1 MVVRNGVVP
10 AGMLWQKRVLGC
22 TDVNA
27 DRCGGAERKNAG
39 PPNRRLKD
47 KLRMKKH
54 DHSGS
59 NQGGGKDGR
68 SRRTEAQR
76 RTQREMTQ
84 CSQGWNDQLAED
96 QRTAWRRLAE
106 TLPRRSRKGRSYR
119 VRGHQVFRAINSV
132 LMLLGRPPRTDP
144 PPLPKFGVNPRIA
157 LQIKGTSRG
166 LALKLR
172 LSGTPTE
179 DIMVFAS
186 PPWKAG
192 RTYCGDYRF
201 IGLLPAPVK
210 GWSDITRL
218 YVKKF
223 GVPPPNTRVFIRTWQ
238 VVDGWEDRGQM
249 QLTNALVPTR

>member
-1 MVVRNGVVP
+1 MRNGVV
-10 AGMLWQKRVLGC
+10 AGGVLWHKPGLGC

-27 DRCGGAERKNAG
+27 DGCGGAERKNAG
-39 PPNRRLKD
+39 PPNRSLKD

-59 NQGGGKDGR
+59 NPGGGRDGR

-76 RTQREMTQ
+76 RTQREMTR
-84 CSQGWNDQLAED
+84 CSQGWNDLLTED
-96 QRTAWRRLAE
+96 QRLGWMRLAE
-106 TLPRRSRKGRSYR
+106 SLPRRVRKGHFYR
-119 VRGHQVFRAINSV
+119 VRGHQVFKAINSV
-132 LMLLGRPPRTDP
+132 LMLLGRPPRTDAP
-144 PPLPKFGVNPRIA
+144 EQPKFGVNPRIT
-157 LQIKGTSRG
+157 LQITGTSRG

>member
-1 MVVRNGVVP
+1 MVRNGVVP

-39 PPNRRLKD
+39 PPNRSLKD

-54 DHSGS
+54 DYSGS
-59 NQGGGKDGR
+59 NQGGGRDGR

-76 RTQREMTQ
+76 RTQREMTR
-84 CSQGWNDQLAED
+84 CSQGWNDQLTED
-96 QRTAWRRLAE
+96 QRLGWRRLAE
-106 TLPRRSRKGRSYR
+106 ALPRRSRKGRSYR

-132 LMLLGRPPRTDP
+132 LMLLGRQPRTDP
-144 PPLPKFGVNPRIA
+144 PPLPKFGVNPRIT
-157 LQIKGTSRG
+157 LQITGTSRG

-172 LSGTPTE
+172 LSGTPTT

-210 GWSDITRL
+210 GLSDITRL
-218 YVKKF
+218 YIKKF

>member
-1 MVVRNGVVP
+1 
-10 AGMLWQKRVLGC
+10 
-22 TDVNA
+22 
-27 DRCGGAERKNAG
+27 
-39 PPNRRLKD
+39 
-47 KLRMKKH
+47 MKKH

-59 NQGGGKDGR
+59 NQGGGRDGR

-76 RTQREMTQ
+76 RTQRKMTQ
-84 CSQGWNDQLAED
+84 CSQGWNDQLTED
-96 QRTAWRRLAE
+96 QRTGWRRLAE
-106 TLPRRSRKGRSYR
+106 ALPRRARKGRSYR

-132 LMLLGRPPRTDP
+132 LMLLGRQPRTDP

-157 LQIKGTSRG
+157 LQITGTSRG
-166 LALKLR
+166 PALKLR

-201 IGLLPAPVK
+201 IGLLPAPVR

-218 YVKKF
+218 YIKKF

-249 QLTNALVPTR
+249 RLTNALVPTG